1 MISRLEEQ
9 AYPLPMPTTMVASS
23 EYPQHG
29 TLNQNDLAV
38 SAMDWTRNTFRYAT
52 KTAFTT
58 AVTAE
63 DRVNLA
69 NILKAQW
76 L

>member
-9 AYPLPMPTTMVASS
+9 AYPLPMPKTMAAPS

-29 TLNQNDLAV
+29 TLNQNDPAV
-38 SAMDWTRNTFRYAT
+38 SAVDWTRNTFLYAT
-52 KTAFTT
+52 KTAFTVAIT
-58 AVTAE
+58 AV